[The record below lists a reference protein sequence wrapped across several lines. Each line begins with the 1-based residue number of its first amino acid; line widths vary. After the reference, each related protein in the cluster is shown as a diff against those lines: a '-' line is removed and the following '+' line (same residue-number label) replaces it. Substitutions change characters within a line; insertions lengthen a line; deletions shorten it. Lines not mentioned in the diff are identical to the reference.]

1 MTDSKIFTL
10 VLILSV
16 VFAESILFPILI
28 ILLVGVV
35 NAVADGLSLSIV
47 SVQTTV
53 YIVGWWVCS
62 TLLNLTDLEII
73 HICI

>member
-35 NAVADGLSLSIV
+35 NAVADGLRLSIV

-53 YIVGWWVCS
+53 YIVGW
-62 TLLNLTDLEII
+62 
-73 HICI
+73 